1 METNIKY
8 TEVINEIAAIKKLI
22 NTKNNEIA
30 KSTNKVNPI
39 LKNINSKYLS
49 TAIEGVLLSLPST
62 AIGSITYS
70 KKLNNQANLYNA
82 QQFNKIIRFIT
93 FIEDSEKVYNDSYLA
108 LSKKYLSRPIKK
120 DAEEL
125 ITQHKLI
132 YSEYKLMDVLCNGIL
147 VDKVMFNKIYNNL
160 EDKGIFLTKY
170 EKINMEYLSSIA
182 RNIEQ
187 VVDQLNDINDSLI
200 EVNEHLWQ
208 INDSIYSIN
217 DGISSM
223 SDTLK
228 EIDGGIK
235 AGNFLNAIQT
245 YQLYKINK
253 NRKGLNN

>member
-1 METNIKY
+1 
-8 TEVINEIAAIKKLI
+8 
-22 NTKNNEIA
+22 
-30 KSTNKVNPI
+30 
-39 LKNINSKYLS
+39 
-49 TAIEGVLLSLPST
+49 
-62 AIGSITYS
+62 
-70 KKLNNQANLYNA
+70 
-82 QQFNKIIRFIT
+82 
-93 FIEDSEKVYNDSYLA
+93 
-108 LSKKYLSRPIKK
+108 
-120 DAEEL
+120 
-125 ITQHKLI
+125 
-132 YSEYKLMDVLCNGIL
+132 MDVLCNGIL